1 MFLTFRVSVIRTL
14 VSFTVAAVSL
24 TAQTNNGIISGSVL
38 DSTGAAVDGAT
49 VTATNTTTGR
59 VISTTVSG
67 GSYRF
72 PSLLIGKYDVS
83 ASAPGFSI
91 SRQTGV
97 DVQVSSTAAVNF
109 ALKVGDVTQSLTVS
123 AEGST
128 IQSESSDVG
137 TTVDDRQVVELPL
150 ALGGVGAM
158 RSPEAFVFLTPGAT
172 GPGTGNSNNGI
183 FISKIGGG
191 QNFGNEI
198 LLDGASILRTENGSS
213 FDEAA
218 PSVEAIQEFR
228 VITSTL
234 PAEYDRTTGGIESF
248 TIKNGGNRFHGT
260 VYDIFRN
267 DALNANTWF
276 NNGRLARCA
285 PGDARCRSLNLRPK
299 DKKNDY
305 GVNLGGPGLDPENLQ
320 RQGQNVLLFQLG
332 AISGEKGRH

>member
-1 MFLTFRVSVIRTL
+1 MFITFRVSVIRTL

-109 ALKVGDVTQSLTVS
+109 VLKVGDVTQSLTVS

-128 IQSESSDVG
+128 I
-137 TTVDDRQVVELPL
+137 L
-150 ALGGVGAM
+150 
-158 RSPEAFVFLTPGAT
+158 
-172 GPGTGNSNNGI
+172 
-183 FISKIGGG
+183 
-191 QNFGNEI
+191 
-198 LLDGASILRTENGSS
+198 
-213 FDEAA
+213 
-218 PSVEAIQEFR
+218 
-228 VITSTL
+228 
-234 PAEYDRTTGGIESF
+234 
-248 TIKNGGNRFHGT
+248 
-260 VYDIFRN
+260 
-267 DALNANTWF
+267 
-276 NNGRLARCA
+276 
-285 PGDARCRSLNLRPK
+285 SL
-299 DKKNDY
+299 
-305 GVNLGGPGLDPENLQ
+305 
-320 RQGQNVLLFQLG
+320 
-332 AISGEKGRH
+332 IHI